1 MSHHDHNDADN
12 HGLRARLIAL
22 EDRKA
27 IEELK
32 TQYARRSDAVFNNPG
47 NASAVALADLFTDD
61 GVLNLGPFGSFSG
74 RAALI
79 NAFENILPQGTR
91 WSTHYIVNPLIT
103 ITGDTAT
110 GSWYYLIQ
118 SLPAGENATLTQFFG
133 GYDDQY
139 VRVDGAWKIRQTDTS
154 FFVPPS

>member
-1 MSHHDHNDADN
+1 MHDHDHD
-12 HGLRARLIAL
+12 HDQGLRSRVEAL
-22 EDRKA
+22 EARNA

-74 RAALI
+74 RSELI

-103 ITGDTAT
+103 ITGQTAT
-110 GSWYYLIQ
+110 ASWYYLIQ
-118 SLPAGENATLTQFFG
+118 SLPAGEDATLTQFFG

-139 VRVDGAWKIRQTDTS
+139 VKVGGAWKIKQTDTS
-154 FFVPPS
+154 FFVPPA

>member
-1 MSHHDHNDADN
+1 MPNDNDN
-12 HGLRARLIAL
+12 PGLAARVEAL
-22 EDRKA
+22 EARNA

-74 RAALI
+74 RDQLI
-79 NAFENILPQGTR
+79 NAFENILPQGTQ
-91 WSTHYIVNPLIT
+91 WSTHYIVNPLIAVD
-103 ITGDTAT
+103 GDTAT
-110 GSWYYLIQ
+110 GNWYYLIQ

-139 VRVDGAWKIRQTDTS
+139 VKTDDGWKIKQTDTA

>member
-1 MSHHDHNDADN
+1 MADSQDQNDA
-12 HGLRARLIAL
+12 GLVARVEAL

-74 RAALI
+74 RSELI

-103 ITGDTAT
+103 VAGETAT
-110 GSWYYLIQ
+110 ASWYYLIQ
-118 SLPAGENATLTQFFG
+118 SLPAGEGATLTQFFG

-139 VRVDGAWKIRQTDTS
+139 EKVGGAWKIKQTDTS
-154 FFVPPS
+154 FFMPPS